1 MLCKQAKEDA
11 DTLIINTA
19 LDMTHNHNNV
29 IIIGE
34 NVDLMAILID
44 LCNSPNVS

>member
-34 NVDLMAILID
+34 DVDFMAIL
-44 LCNSPNVS
+44 LGFCNFPNVS